1 MSDSEE
7 DAVRRPGRAGASH
20 QSPAP
25 SDNDSGDNKDLFGDD
40 QMDEDNDADLF
51 GSDGED
57 GGADNEYGIPSEVVK
72 WRKALTNRQ
81 PSSPHLG
88 RRTIGLGR

>member
-7 DAVRRPGRAGASH
+7 DAVRRPGRAGASQ

-25 SDNDSGDNKDLFGDD
+25 SDNGSDADNKDLFGDD

-57 GGADNEYGIPSEVVK
+57 GGADDEYERSSKAVK
-72 WRKALTNRQ
+72 WRK
-81 PSSPHLG
+81 
-88 RRTIGLGR
+88 

>member
-1 MSDSEE
+1 MSDSDEE
-7 DAVRRPGRAGASH
+7 AVRRPGRAGASH

-25 SDNDSGDNKDLFGDD
+25 SDNDSGADNKDLFGDD

-57 GGADNEYGIPSEVVK
+57 GGADNEYGIRPYLH
-72 WRKALTNRQ
+72 R
-81 PSSPHLG
+81 P
-88 RRTIGLGR
+88 